1 MKTTKPSH
9 RIIAIFL
16 TLNFLTTL
24 TPINLLYASSGG
36 PGLPE
41 AASFEP
47 VDATDMVNLATGD
60 LSYVLPLLNVPS
72 PEGGYPLALSYH
84 AGIGLDQEASWVGLG
99 WNINPGA
106 INRSVSGVPDD
117 WMETKKYTML
127 YNNVGVAKSISLGV
141 TTMTELTTLAA
152 SLNYNSFK
160 ATGGESTYDFGMSTS
175 AGIAGIGSLGGY
187 IGTNGIGI
195 GASRSFG
202 MGKNE
207 AFDLNAGVSLF
218 QSFKGKGLSGKLSL
232 GVSKGPFGTGTT
244 LSSNGNL
251 SPSFSFGGMNLLTGS
266 GSSLNSSIHF
276 ETSGTHVAIP
286 LPFFPVAWLDFSY
299 KRTALWAFDASY
311 SVHNGA
317 LYPGKIEETYQNLID
332 PDQLSLDSYEVLY
345 ESNTNEQLKRAN
357 FSFVN
362 YDTYN
367 VTAQGIGGSIAPKLM
382 EESTLIMPRT
392 TLRTKTSKS
401 GKYHSPNSYAHYL
414 KPIDGFKNFSKRIDD
429 ENIHFYFENE
439 YSSYLKVGSGNWD
452 LPQPNFDYAH
462 PTVFNTK
469 EKYFDDN
476 SIVDNN
482 VYDSYNEENERL
494 RKGRYVEAY
503 TNQQILESES
513 LVIHPSDVGF
523 SRLGMPTDGIGA
535 FRITALDGKT
545 YHYSLPVYHKE
556 EFRRIANYEDNSEE
570 KFFEEQ
576 QFEPY
581 ATHWL
586 LTAITGPDYI
596 DKNGNNKVDEQD
608 YGYWV
613 DFEYGRWGNGFGWR
627 SPKTGYHTN
636 GSTKSYSWGIKEVY
650 YLDKIKTRT
659 HTALF
664 VKGER
669 EDNKSFAT
677 KISEGED
684 PKYYHVPF
692 ERNAIL
698 GPNNT
703 YYFQGQ
709 HLDIEYWVAPY
720 YYYYSKSDFWF
731 YAELKEQKS
740 LRLEKIIL
748 LKNSDAQNIKKYHG
762 DDPINTPGGQLSA
775 EAKISVVYIDT
786 NGTVHSKTEELVP
799 AHYWNAEYYDNI
811 LNTNDIDWETIMPKS
826 LKTIDFG
833 YDETY
838 PLGRETNG
846 NNLSLGKLTLNS
858 VSTLGKGGVQ
868 LIPPYQFDYYAKTIP
883 FNKDNIDDWGYY
895 ENQAMMY
902 SLNKI
907 TTPLGGSIEVTY
919 ENDRYVNE
927 YARPTTYFDHGLQ
940 FKFAGTTNGP
950 KTISF
955 RNDPGVEQKYHV
967 NFMDYFEAGATT
979 EIDVLYWHYTN
990 TESNWVGDFAV
1001 QNSLVQQVSNNLL
1014 VLSLPDKNRQSG
1026 REYKTCNEKNW
1037 VYYDNEYHHVV
1048 DMTVDWSKAKDEN
1061 SCERP
1066 GEGSNRA
1073 RYKIFAQKEPLHA
1086 AEGGGIRVKELKV
1099 VSDNY
1104 TTKTVYNYKDHY
1116 HQESGVTSYAP
1127 SKRDREVPYISELP
1141 NPMVIYEY
1149 VTTERRDAN
1158 DKLISKKE
1166 YQFEVPKQLQYT
1178 ADGVYVE
1185 NVFELKRTQS
1195 IAYIDV
1201 SLNAVDVDMSFGKFE
1216 MKDYSANIGRLI
1228 KAVEFNSENQMVYQL
1243 ENTYLSQEHDY
1254 QQGVLQ
1260 ESFNAYKRLV
1270 DLPGKDIYFM
1280 TSSSKEKI
1288 PNVLAETKIT
1298 ANGFTSQQQFLKYDF
1313 YTGQLTE
1320 SRAILSDGKQ
1330 LKSKVIPAYHQYPSM
1345 GSKADNPGNNNML
1358 AQEAMSITEI
1368 QDANNQWQKL
1378 SANITTWQPEL
1389 YQVSEWLGE
1398 FPNEQEFIVLHDVWR
1413 KHKTFTW
1420 NGERDGNGYFTD
1432 YVGDDDGFDWSQPNA
1447 QQPSQW
1453 KQLTE
1458 VTRYNDFSSPLEMK
1472 DINGN
1477 LAASKM
1483 GYNDTKTIAVCNA
1496 GYGETFYS
1504 GAEDHDGQG
1513 NFGGGV
1519 KKGTAA
1525 NSSDAHTGNHALSI
1539 NNGGSAFEV
1548 TVQHN
1553 AESKKFKASLWA
1565 KNANHAS
1572 VALQV
1577 GGNTVNFHPAE
1588 KVFAGD
1594 WVQLNFYTY
1603 IPSDT
1608 QVNVTSLGGNVV
1620 VDDFRLH
1627 PISASMS
1634 SYVYNTWDELT
1645 HILGPNNMATQYEYD
1660 EAGRLLRIY
1669 SEVINVDQVLTGGF
1683 KKVKEYDY
1691 HYKSDLAPEPP
1702 NSQLQLSLGV
1712 QDYNA
1717 SNTNVVANVSGGSGQ
1732 YEYQW
1737 SVENCVDENP
1747 PDASVCPGNLEPT
1760 FGPWGAQNFIGIST
1774 SCAGSRAV
1782 YWCRVR
1788 DMITQEIVEAGGNHK
1803 RGDCNGG
1810 GNNEEPIQ
1818 EP

>member
-1 MKTTKPSH
+1 MKMKTTKPSH

-36 PGLPE
+36 PGSPE

-84 AGIGLDQEASWVGLG
+84 AGIGLDQDASWVGLG
-99 WNINPGA
+99 WNMNPGA

-117 WMETKKYTML
+117 WLETNKYTML
-127 YNNVGVAKSISLGV
+127 YNDIGVSKSISFGGSAIIKGISV
-141 TTMTELTTLAA
+141 ATQF
-152 SLNYNSFK
+152 NYSSFK
-160 ATGGESTYDFGMSTS
+160 ATGGETTRNFSRTSS
-175 AGIAGIGSLGGY
+175 AGIPGVGGVSTY
-187 IGTNGIGI
+187 IGTDGIGI
-195 GASRSFG
+195 GAYRSFG
-202 MGKNE
+202 IGKDDVFNI
-207 AFDLNAGVSLF
+207 NAGASLF
-218 QSFKGKGLSGKLSL
+218 KSFKGKGLSGKLSL
-232 GVSKGPFGTGTT
+232 GASKGLFGTGMT
-244 LSSNGNL
+244 LSSDGSL
-251 SPSFSFGGMNLLTGS
+251 SSSLSVGGMDLLSSEASNLDGS
-266 GSSLNSSIHF
+266 VHSKDLSSF
-276 ETSGTHVAIP
+276 EFKTP
-286 LPFFPVAWLDFSY
+286 QFLPFSINFSY
-299 KRTALWAFDASY
+299 KKTKYWVFDASY
-311 SVHNGA
+311 STYNGA
-317 LYPGKIEETYQNLID
+317 LYAGNIENTYQNTVDIR
-332 PDQLSLDSYEVLY
+332 QLGIDSYEALY
-345 ESNTNEQLKRAN
+345 GDDTKEQLRNSN
-357 FSFVN
+357 FSFIN
-362 YDTYN
+362 YDSYG
-367 VTAQGIGGSIAPKLM
+367 VTAQGIGGTIAPKIL
-382 EESTLIMPRT
+382 EEGTLIMPKT
-392 TLRTKTSKS
+392 TIRTKTKDGRQVPETSTW
-401 GKYHSPNSYAHYL
+401 YY
-414 KPIDGFKNFSKRIDD
+414 KPQDGAKNFSKSIDQG
-429 ENIHFYFENE
+429 NVHFYFENE
-439 YSSYLKVGSGNWD
+439 YTSALKIGSGIWQ
-452 LPQPNFDYAH
+452 LPQPNIDYSDITEFS
-462 PTVFNTK
+462 TVAK
-469 EKYFDDN
+469 SFDDT
-476 SIVDNN
+476 SIIDGQE
-482 VYDSYNEENERL
+482 YDSYNEMNERI
-494 RKGRYVEAY
+494 RKGRYVETF
-503 TNQQILESES
+503 TNEQILQDES
-513 LVIHPSDVGF
+513 LIIAPSATGF
-523 SRLGMPTDGIGA
+523 NRSGLIVPGKGIGA
-535 FRITALDGKT
+535 FRVTSLDGKT
-545 YHYSLPVYHKE
+545 YHYSLPVYHRA
-556 EFRRIANYEDNSEE
+556 EFTRIANVGDNIEN
-570 KFFEEQ
+570 KFYEEQ
-576 QFEPY
+576 QFQPY

-596 DKNGNNKVDEQD
+596 DKNSNNEVDEED

-613 DFEYGRWGNGFGWR
+613 EFEYGNWSDGFAWR
-627 SPKTGYHTN
+627 SPTTGYYTN
-636 GSTKSYSWGIKEVY
+636 GNTKSYSWGIKEIY
-650 YLDKIKTRT
+650 YLDKVKTRT

-664 VKGER
+664 IKGER
-669 EDNKSFAT
+669 DDNKSYSDQ
-677 KISEGED
+677 ISDGNQ
-684 PKYYHVPF
+684 PKYYYLPF
-692 ERNAIL
+692 ERSYIL
-698 GPNNT
+698 DVNNSLHL
-703 YYFQGQ
+703 QGA
-709 HLDIEYWVAPY
+709 HLNIEIGDQFPPTF
-720 YYYYSKSDFWF
+720 YSSRSHFWF
-731 YAELKEQKS
+731 MAKLEEQKS
-740 LRLEKIIL
+740 LRLEKILL
-748 LKNSDAQNIKKYHG
+748 LKNNDAKAINKHNNL
-762 DDPINTPGGQLSA
+762 DPEYFFGGSLYA
-775 EAKISVVYIDT
+775 AARISLYLGGGLVD
-786 NGTVHSKTEELVP
+786 SKEEQLVP
-799 AHYWNAEYYDNI
+799 DQNWNVQFYDHV
-811 LNTNDIDWETIMPKS
+811 LNTTDINWDEIVPKS

-838 PLGRETNG
+838 PLGRETDG

-868 LIPPYQFDYYAKTIP
+868 LIPPYHFDYYAKTIP
-883 FNKDNIDDWGYY
+883 FSKDNIDDWGYY
-895 ENQAMMY
+895 RNQAMMY

-907 TTPLGGSIEVTY
+907 TTPLGGSIEITY

-955 RNDPGVEQKYHV
+955 RNDPEVEQKYHI

-1026 REYKTCNEKNW
+1026 REDETCNEKNW

-1048 DMTVDWSKAKDEN
+1048 DMTVDWSREKDEN

-1066 GEGSNRA
+1066 AEGSNRA
-1073 RYKIFAQKEPLHA
+1073 RYKVFAQKEPLNV

-1104 TTKTVYNYKDHY
+1104 TTKTVYSYTDNNN
-1116 HQESGVTSYAP
+1116 QESGVTSYAP
-1127 SKRDREVPYISELP
+1127 SKRDRSVPYISEMP

-1149 VTTERRDAN
+1149 VTTEKLDAN
-1158 DKLISKKE
+1158 DNLVYKNS
-1166 YQFEVPKQLQYT
+1166 YQFTVPKPLQYMQN
-1178 ADGVYVE
+1178 GVLVE
-1185 NVFELKRTQS
+1185 NAFEIKRLQ
-1195 IAYIDV
+1195 DENVVNV
-1201 SLNAVDVDMSFGKFE
+1201 SLNAKNVDMNFSKFE
-1216 MKDYSANIGRLI
+1216 VRDFSSSIGRL
-1228 KAVEFNSENQMVYQL
+1228 VQSTEYNSENQKIYQVQ
-1243 ENTYLSQEHDY
+1243 NSYVPQTSFFN
-1254 QQGVLQ
+1254 QGIIR
-1260 ESFNAYKRLV
+1260 ESFNSYKKLW
-1270 DLPGKDIYFM
+1270 DKPYKDKYIM

-1288 PNVLAETKIT
+1288 PNVLAETTIT

-1320 SRAILSDGKQ
+1320 SSAILSDGKQ

-1378 SANITTWQPEL
+1378 SANITTWKPEL

-1432 YVGDDDGFDWSQPNA
+1432 YVGEDDGFDWSQPNA

-1539 NNGGSAFEV
+1539 NNGGSGFEV

-1565 KNANHAS
+1565 KNANHAN

-1608 QVNVTSLGGNVV
+1608 QVHVTSLGGNVI

-1627 PISASMS
+1627 PIAASMS

-1683 KKVKEYDY
+1683 TKVKEYDY

-1737 SVENCVDENP
+1737 SVKNCQDP
-1747 PDASVCPGNLEPT
+1747 DPQDASVCPGNLEPT

-1788 DMITQEIVEAGGNHK
+1788 DLITQEIVEAGGNHK